1 MRFLCVLG
9 SEWEKPWLCAV
20 GGMYSILA
28 EKGGYWFLVSV
39 QGEMLGS
46 PTLWVLLWK
55 LSR

>member
-46 PTLWVLLWK
+46 PTLWILLWK